1 MKCIPKLSPGNV
13 QNIRRNLW
21 NILGNHIWIWFFS
34 LFGNPGTP
42 RIKISCLWFNNRR
55 LARIEWQARQ
65 TFAFCE
71 WVENGKR
78 QRETRKR
85 VHGIDLFICITF
97 HFVWSVF
104 WILDCRDLG
113 YWALYLNLKYI
124 SLLSG
129 GILIYNVI
137 VFLFYIILNFFVVVV
152 L

>member
-1 MKCIPKLSPGNV
+1 MFGEMHPKTKSRKCSKHQKKSLEHSWKSYLDMIFFFIGN
-13 QNIRRNLW
+13 L
-21 NILGNHIWIWFFS
+21 
-34 LFGNPGTP
+34 GTP

-104 WILDCRDLG
+104 WLLDCRDLG
-113 YWALYLNLKYI
+113 YWALYLKMNNDGEARFAVTP
-124 SLLSG
+124 S
-129 GILIYNVI
+129 
-137 VFLFYIILNFFVVVV
+137 FV
-152 L
+152 LTHSSDSI